1 MPNITINEVNATT
14 RTPLTTTDANPIA
27 IIGTA
32 TKGDIPTGMTYGEP
46 VMCATLDEFTLNF
59 GSTPP
64 SSNYYGVLVAREA
77 LMAGNTVLY
86 TRIAKADAI
95 VKSSVEV
102 PGVDKSSPGT
112 SDTANS
118 ETKVL
123 KIEAISGGTDGNNL
137 AVELEDSG
145 SEYIVYTFLN
155 SKLVHTGRFSNDIE
169 NLKTTIS
176 EDGIVFKNSYIQ
188 ITAIKAGSAYNWT
201 TTLVPAWETTPKSGI
216 LAKYALA
223 NGADGDN
230 MTGTEINTALTG
242 ILNKLTDKSLYDFI
256 MLVTPGLSDF
266 DDVDL
271 PKLYK
276 EFSSQRDD
284 AVCVLDCKRDSTS
297 SEVLIDLGLDE
308 VRESYN
314 QMAVFF
320 PWFTMYSDILGKNV
334 LVPPSMAYVKSF
346 ARNQT
351 DGIPCR
357 AVAGPS
363 NSSLTDVISVTDRVG
378 SAISKQLNDQYINPI
393 VYNRNYGYFID
404 GNNVFNPIAE
414 NRTYGQLSIRYT
426 LCYIKKKLDDICY
439 RLSYAANS
447 TIIRTQLQGAISSIL
462 DSLKIGQ
469 YIFGYKVEIVDSPTD
484 TADGVVHAN
493 VSIFPTPALE
503 EFIINLRIVNVE
515 ENL

>member
-1 MPNITINEVNATT
+1 
-14 RTPLTTTDANPIA
+14 
-27 IIGTA
+27 
-32 TKGDIPTGMTYGEP
+32 
-46 VMCATLDEFTLNF
+46 
-59 GSTPP
+59 
-64 SSNYYGVLVAREA
+64 
-77 LMAGNTVLY
+77 
-86 TRIAKADAI
+86 
-95 VKSSVEV
+95 
-102 PGVDKSSPGT
+102 
-112 SDTANS
+112 
-118 ETKVL
+118 
-123 KIEAISGGTDGNNL
+123 
-137 AVELEDSG
+137 
-145 SEYIVYTFLN
+145 
-155 SKLVHTGRFSNDIE
+155 
-169 NLKTTIS
+169 
-176 EDGIVFKNSYIQ
+176 
-188 ITAIKAGSAYNWT
+188 
-201 TTLVPAWETTPKSGI
+201 
-216 LAKYALA
+216 
-223 NGADGDN
+223 

-314 QMAVFF
+314 QMAIFF

-404 GNNVFNPIAE
+404 GNNIFNPIAE